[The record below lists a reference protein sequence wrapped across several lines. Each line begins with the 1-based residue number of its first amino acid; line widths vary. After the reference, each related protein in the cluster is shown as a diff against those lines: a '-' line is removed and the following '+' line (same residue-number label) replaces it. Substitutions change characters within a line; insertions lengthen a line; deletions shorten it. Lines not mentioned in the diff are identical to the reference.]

1 MDLVLGRQAGRV
13 HRDTRRAPA
22 DGDARNVK
30 TRRPKGFGRE
40 VGLARSG
47 IERAVADLDGQVR
60 PLLRPVRDLR
70 RFSRFRCFIH
80 FRCFLRFRY
89 FLRFSFLGRGLQ
101 EFGLFELFPFRRNFN
116 DAVQVV
122 GVVAAVDLERL
133 LSNEFL
139 TLDRDVGQA
148 FGVVDRERRRQAAVV
163 NPGLAGARLALA
175 LQDFRSRGRL
185 APRQRRFLLF
195 VASG

>member
-13 HRDTRRAPA
+13 DRDTWRAPA

-30 TRRPKGFGRE
+30 TRRPKSFGRE
-40 VGLARSG
+40 VGFARSG

-70 RFSRFRCFIH
+70 RFCRFRCFLW
-80 FRCFLRFRY
+80 FQC

-101 EFGLFELFPFRRNFN
+101 DFGLFVLFPFRRNFN
-116 DAVQVV
+116 DAVQVL

-148 FGVVDRERRRQAAVV
+148 FGVVDRERRRQAAVLD
-163 NPGLAGARLALA
+163 PGLAGARLALA

>member
-1 MDLVLGRQAGRV
+1 MFPRCNRIVTWRSVAVVVVWIPALDSQ
-13 HRDTRRAPA
+13 RA
-22 DGDARNVK
+22 
-30 TRRPKGFGRE
+30 
-40 VGLARSG
+40 
-47 IERAVADLDGQVR
+47 AVV
-60 PLLRPVRDLR
+60 PMTP
-70 RFSRFRCFIH
+70 
-80 FRCFLRFRY
+80 
-89 FLRFSFLGRGLQ
+89 
-101 EFGLFELFPFRRNFN
+101 
-116 DAVQVV
+116 QVV

-163 NPGLAGARLALA
+163 DPGLAGARLALA